1 MQKNFSP
8 FALTSSTEDILRPKR
23 MLRTSSH
30 LAAHV
35 CAGNR
40 LKPKHLRIVNERAD
54 GSRDWGTFEG
64 TFRLSDGTGKLARA
78 SGQGTYKT
86 RLTSPTEL
94 ECRWHG
100 RYELAVS
107 AQAA

>member
-1 MQKNFSP
+1 
-8 FALTSSTEDILRPKR
+8 
-23 MLRTSSH
+23 MLRISSH

-40 LKPKHLRIVNERAD
+40 LKPKHLRLVNERAD
-54 GSRDWGTFEG
+54 GSRDWGTFEGKVAASQDGTTIEG